1 MGHRQHEPYSYNP
14 EEPAMRLVQF
24 HTATGTR
31 KVACVSSDGQR
42 LQVVD
47 GAQRTYELA
56 LQAARAG
63 LTLQQLAASKLGSE
77 QVDYAEVVAQ
87 RRLLVPLDHPDDAR
101 WLITGTGLS
110 HLGSAAARD
119 SMHAKLK
126 QDESQLTD
134 SMKMFKWGIEG
145 GKPKAGAIGVQPEWF
160 YKGDGQCVVAPER
173 PLELPAYALDG
184 GDEVEVVGLYVIG
197 DGGEPLRVGFALGN
211 EYADHVM
218 ERQNY
223 LYLAHSKLRQCS
235 YGPELLLGEL
245 PASVHGTARLVRA
258 GATIW
263 SETWLSGEENM
274 AHSIAN
280 LEHHHFKYHEFRRPG
295 DVHVHFFGAAT
306 GSFTKNVKA
315 QVGDVFEIEAE
326 GFGRP
331 LRNPLGAA
339 RSEDT
344 FVRVRAL

>member
-1 MGHRQHEPYSYNP
+1 
-14 EEPAMRLVQF
+14 MRLVQF
-24 HTATGTR
+24 LALDGAR
-31 KVACVSSDGQR
+31 KVACASSDGAT
-42 LQVVD
+42 LQVVG
-47 GAQRTYELA
+47 GAQRVYELA
-56 LQAARAG
+56 LEAARTRRPLRDVVAG
-63 LTLQQLAASKLGSE
+63 HLGTE
-77 QVDYAEVVAQ
+77 QVAYDEVVAQ
-87 RRLLVPLDHPDDAR
+87 RRLLAPLDHPEQAR
-101 WLITGTGLS
+101 WLVTGTGLS

-134 SMKMFKWGIEG
+134 SMKMFKWGLEG
-145 GKPKAGAIGVQPEWF
+145 GKPKAGEIGVQPEWF
-160 YKGDGQCVVAPER
+160 YKGDGQCVVPPEH

-184 GDEVEVVGLYVIG
+184 GDEVEVVGAYVIA
-197 DGGEPLRVGFALGN
+197 DDGEPLRVGFALGN

-245 PASVHGTARLVRA
+245 PASVRGSARLVRGGSA
-258 GATIW
+258 IW
-263 SETWLSGEENM
+263 SESWLSGDENM

-280 LEHHHFKYHEFRRPG
+280 LEHHHFKYREFRRPG

-315 QVGDVFEIEAE
+315 QAGDVFEIEAE

-339 RSEDT
+339 RAPYAL
-344 FVRVRAL
+344 VRVRAL

>member
-1 MGHRQHEPYSYNP
+1 
-14 EEPAMRLVQF
+14 MRLVQF
-24 HTATGTR
+24 KTAAGAR
-31 KVACVSSDGQR
+31 KVACVSPDGQR
-42 LQVVD
+42 LQIIS

-56 LQAARAG
+56 LEAARRSQRLEQLVAG
-63 LTLQQLAASKLGSE
+63 RLGVE
-77 QVDYAEVVAQ
+77 QADYAEVVTQ
-87 RRLLVPLDHPDDAR
+87 RRLLAPLDHPDESR

-119 SMHAKLK
+119 SMHNKLK
-126 QDESQLTD
+126 QDERQLTD
-134 SMKMFKWGIEG
+134 SMKMFKWGLEG
-145 GKPKAGAIGVQPEWF
+145 GKPKVGEIGVQPEWF
-160 YKGDGQCVVAPER
+160 YKGDGQCVVSPEHA
-173 PLELPAYALDG
+173 LELPAYALDG

-197 DGGEPLRVGFALGN
+197 DGGEPLRVGYALGN

-245 PASVHGTARLVRA
+245 PASVHGTARLMRA
-258 GATIW
+258 GTAIW
-263 SETWLSGEENM
+263 SESWLSGDENM
-274 AHSIAN
+274 AHALGN
-280 LEHHHFKYHEFRRPG
+280 LEHHHFKYREFRRPG

-339 RSEDT
+339 SQSYRFVSVRS
-344 FVRVRAL
+344 L